1 MTRPA
6 PLSASYRLQF
16 NSGFTFAAAGDCVD
30 YLHRLGISHLYASP
44 YLKARS
50 GSPHG
55 YDIVDHQ
62 AFNPEIGD
70 ATDFAMLVD
79 RLHSHQMGLIMDIV
93 PNHMGVGGCDNAWW
107 LDVLEHG
114 EASEYAEYFDIDW
127 HPSKPELNNR
137 LLLPLLGD
145 HYGSVLE
152 AGELQLQLNSDG
164 DGFTIHYYEH
174 CLPVDPRTWPDI
186 LDFHPDRLE
195 QALADRPE
203 SLRTYRDLVEKCRT
217 LPMRS
222 DLAPEARRSRAHGGR
237 DCRQRLSGLCSNH
250 PDVADHLRQCVAE
263 MNGQP
268 GRPDSFDAL
277 HRLLD
282 AQAYRPAYWQVASD
296 EINYRRFF
304 DINDLAGLCMQ
315 NPAAFAATHSLVRKL
330 IEQGRVDGLRI
341 DHLDG
346 LSEPAAYCRQLR
358 SQVCTGWDNTDHPLL
373 VEKIL
378 APHESLPD
386 DWPVSGTTG
395 YEAAHLLNGLFI
407 RPDAERDLTRLYS
420 RFSGRSGDF
429 DEILYQ
435 CKQRILNTTLSS
447 ELTVLANR
455 LSRIAEADRHT
466 RDFTYHGLRDALTEI
481 LACFPVYRTYI
492 TADGISEQD
501 RRYIDWAVAQA
512 RRRSQASD
520 SQVFGFIHDILLQAP
535 AEEDNPHVR
544 HLIVSFVLRFQQYC
558 APVMAKGMEDTA
570 FYVYNRLVSMN
581 DVGFDPRGFGVTP
594 AAFHHENARRQAETP
609 HSLTATSTHDSKRG
623 EDVRARIN
631 VLSELPGEWRRHLG
645 RWSRINRRRKR
656 QTNGTPAPSRN
667 DEYLL
672 YQTLIGVWP
681 PHPPDAEELAQL
693 HERIDAYMLK
703 AMREAKENTSWINP
717 NLEYETAV
725 SEFIRALLRRPQ
737 HNAFLRDF
745 LPLQQRVARLGLYNS
760 LSQVLLKFTMPGCP
774 DIYQG
779 NELWAFNLVD
789 PDNRRPVD
797 YTQRRT
803 LLEQLERDSR
813 SAEQKLRLTQQL
825 LETLDDEG
833 RLKLYVIW
841 QALGLRRSE
850 PALFSEGEY
859 LPLTP
864 SGPHAENLVAFARRL
879 EGRIVIAAAARG
891 FADLVGEDSPQPVG
905 EAVWEHTRLALPDIG
920 ADSFQDRLTGQNLK
934 AGHDGSDHGLEV
946 AELFAHLPVAL
957 LTNA

>member
-1 MTRPA
+1 MTRPV
-6 PLSASYRLQF
+6 PMSASYRLQF

-70 ATDFAMLVD
+70 AADFTVMVD
-79 RLHSHQMGLIMDIV
+79 RLHSHRMGLIMDIV

-114 EASEYAEYFDIDW
+114 EASEYADYFDIDW

-152 AGELQLQLNSDG
+152 AGEMQLQLNPDG
-164 DGFTIHYYEH
+164 DGFAIHYYEH

-186 LDFHPDRLE
+186 LGLHPDRLE
-195 QALADRPE
+195 QTLADQPE
-203 SLRTYRDLVEKCRT
+203 SLRAYRDLIETCRA

-222 DLAPEARRSRAHGGR
+222 NLAPEARRSRAQAGR
-237 DCRQRLSGLCSNH
+237 DCRQGLSDLCRHH
-250 PDVADHLRQCVAE
+250 PAIVDHLHQCVTE

-277 HRLLD
+277 HQLLD

-315 NPAAFAATHSLVRKL
+315 NPAAFTATHSLVRKL
-330 IEQGRVDGLRI
+330 IERDQVDGLRI

-346 LSEPAAYCRQLR
+346 LSDPAAYCRQLR

-386 DWPVSGTTG
+386 AWPVSGTTG

-407 RPDAERDLTRLYS
+407 RPGAERDLTRLYT

-501 RRYIDWAVAQA
+501 RRYIDWAVAHA
-512 RRRSQASD
+512 RRHSQASD
-520 SQVFGFIHDILLQAP
+520 SQVFDFIHDILLLAP
-535 AEEDNPHVR
+535 TVEEKPHLR

-581 DVGFDPRGFGVTP
+581 DVGFEPRGFGVTP

-609 HSLTATSTHDSKRG
+609 RSLTATSTHDSKRG

-631 VLSELPGEWRRHLG
+631 VLSELPGEWRRHIG
-645 RWSRINRRRKR
+645 RWSRINRRKKR

-681 PHPPDAEELAQL
+681 LQPPDAEELAQL

-717 NLEYETAV
+717 NPEYETAV
-725 SEFIRALLRRPQ
+725 SEFIQALLRRPQ

-745 LPLQQRVARLGLYNS
+745 LPLQHRIARLGLYNS

-797 YTQRRT
+797 YAQRRA

-813 SAEQKLRLTQQL
+813 SAEQKLQLTQQL

-833 RLKLYVIW
+833 RLKLYITR
-841 QALGLRRSE
+841 QALGLRRSQ
-850 PALFSEGEY
+850 PTLFSEGEY
-859 LPLTP
+859 LPLATT
-864 SGPHAENLVAFARRL
+864 GPRADNLVAFARRL
-879 EGRIVIAAAARG
+879 EGRIVIAAAARW
-891 FADLVGEDSPQPVG
+891 FADLVGEGSPHPVG
-905 EAVWEHTRLALPDIG
+905 GAVWEDTRLALADIG
-920 ADSFQDRLTGQNLK
+920 VERFQDRLTGQTLR
-934 AGHDGSDHGLEV
+934 AGRDGSDRWLE
-946 AELFAHLPVAL
+946 ADELFAHLPVAL
-957 LTNA
+957 IMNE